1 MGLYAFLDR
10 LFPRSFS
17 SKVFFTAFLG
27 THVPLIAVTVYAL
40 SRSTGIEDHLDEL
53 LLLIGAT
60 LIGCTG
66 TLLSLWVLLAP
77 LRRMRGAILAFEQS
91 GYVVRLPEAHLDEI
105 GQLMRCTN
113 TVIRS
118 IEQRH
123 ARAYSA
129 ALTDSLTG
137 LPNRRGFE
145 ALAPALGTGAVL
157 FLDLDHFKQVN
168 DTQGHAA
175 GDAVLKGVAG
185 VISAT
190 MRRQDVVA
198 RWGGEEF
205 VIWLPGATEDV
216 ARGIGER
223 LRLAISDRVPLPRGL
238 LTASIGIAVAR
249 EGDSRDRL
257 IARADAALYAAKAG
271 GRNRVVAQ
279 SSERETPVVLGPES
293 RLCAG

>member
-137 LPNRRGFE
+137 LPNMHKHF
-145 ALAPALGTGAVL
+145 
-157 FLDLDHFKQVN
+157 DLP
-168 DTQGHAA
+168 
-175 GDAVLKGVAG
+175 
-185 VISAT
+185 
-190 MRRQDVVA
+190 
-198 RWGGEEF
+198 
-205 VIWLPGATEDV
+205 LPGILHTDCPHHYRFAEDGESEEDFAT
-216 ARGIGER
+216 
-223 LRLAISDRVPLPRGL
+223 RLAANLVRRVHW
-238 LTASIGIAVAR
+238 
-249 EGDSRDRL
+249 
-257 IARADAALYAAKAG
+257 
-271 GRNRVVAQ
+271 
-279 SSERETPVVLGPES
+279 
-293 RLCAG
+293 